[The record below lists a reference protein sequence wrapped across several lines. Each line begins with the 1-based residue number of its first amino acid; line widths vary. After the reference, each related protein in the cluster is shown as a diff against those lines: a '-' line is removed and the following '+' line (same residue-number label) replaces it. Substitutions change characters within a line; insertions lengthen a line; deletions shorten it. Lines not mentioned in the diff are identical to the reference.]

1 MISELC
7 QVESSRGNRTEMVA
21 TDGILLR
28 DVTEVSEL
36 SKYVQW
42 VSTKVL
48 LYRGGSVM
56 LPIGQ

>member
-56 LPIGQ
+56 LPTGQ